1 MARIVARTGERAES
15 LGGWSWL
22 ATPDDAIAT
31 PADLPESGDW
41 QDAVVPGTVAGTLRS
56 LGRLDDASA
65 NAIGQQD
72 HWYRT
77 RLIQP
82 LSGRLRFEGLATVSE
97 IWIDGVKRAES
108 SSMFAAVELAV
119 DCPAG
124 TQIALC
130 FRALAPKLAA
140 APRRARWRPAMIQPN
155 GLRWFRTSALGS
167 MPGWCPPGLPTGP
180 YRPVLRIESEIGA
193 TRIDAVDLR
202 TSYKNGVGTVTLTV
216 TPAGAPVKPNA
227 TTTTSPHPEEPRS
240 GVSKDAPAG
249 SGASPAILRDA
260 IPKGMAPQDEGWR
273 VGSAV
278 MRCAGG
284 EATLQFDSESR
295 LAGALSLPG
304 ITPWFPHT
312 HGEPALHD
320 LTLTLDGETV
330 ELGRVG
336 FRSLAVDRGA
346 DGEGFGLVVND
357 VPIFCRGACWSN
369 ADVTTLAG
377 GRAAYEPWLRLARE
391 AGMNMIRLPGVM
403 CYEDDA
409 FFALCD
415 ELGIMVW
422 QEMMLANFDYPQGDA
437 GFRAAITAEAEAL
450 LGRTQG
456 SPSLA
461 VLCGGSEVFQQSAM
475 LGAPPEAWSGPVFDE
490 ILPTAV
496 ARQRPDIA
504 YVPNSPSGGPLPFV
518 ADKGVTHYYGVGAY
532 MRGLDDARRA
542 NVRFAAESLAFAN
555 VPEEISL
562 RSGKPPAITH
572 HPDWK
577 RAVPR
582 DAGASWDF
590 EDVRDHYLERLYGL
604 EPARLRREVPERYF
618 ALSRATVAEVM
629 EETFAEWR
637 RPGSPTRGALVWLL
651 QDLQAGAGWGV
662 IASDGEPKSAW
673 YGLARAFRPVQLAL
687 TDEGVNGL
695 ALHVLNERPESLA
708 ATVELTCWRAGE
720 IAVVQAKRELALEP
734 RSAMTLSAFELIGR
748 FFDIAY
754 AYRFGPPGH
763 DVTSAALRDAVS
775 GAVLAEAFH
784 FPLGRGH
791 ERHHCGLSVQLE
803 RDGDDYW
810 LVLSTQRLAQSVEIV
825 DPAWRPE
832 RNWFHLAPGEPRR
845 VHLLQ
850 RAGASGE
857 PTGEVRAV
865 NAIDRASYASG

>member
-1 MARIVARTGERAES
+1 MARIVAHTGERVEP
-15 LGGWSWL
+15 LMGWSWL
-22 ATPDDAIAT
+22 ATPADAAAT
-31 PADLPESGDW
+31 PADLPEAGDW
-41 QDAVVPGTVAGTLRS
+41 QEAAVPGTVAGTLRS

-72 HWYRT
+72 HWYRA
-77 RLIQP
+77 RLAEP
-82 LSGRLRFEGLATVSE
+82 LNGRLRFEGLATVTE
-97 IWIDGVKRAES
+97 IWIGGTKRADS
-108 SSMFAAVELAV
+108 ASMFAAVELTV
-119 DCPAG
+119 GCLAG
-124 TQIALC
+124 TEIALC

-180 YRPVLRIESEIGA
+180 YRAVLRIEGEAGA
-193 TRIDAVDLR
+193 ARIEAVDLR
-202 TSYKNGVGTVTLTV
+202 TSYDGQGGTVALSL
-216 TPAGAPVKPNA
+216 ALAA
-227 TTTTSPHPEEPRS
+227 
-240 GVSKDAPAG
+240 DAPL
-249 SGASPAILRDA
+249 P
-260 IPKGMAPQDEGWR
+260 
-273 VGSAV
+273 GSAI
-278 MRCAGG
+278 MCCADG
-284 EATLQFDSESR
+284 EVALQVNGEGK
-295 LAGALSLPG
+295 LAGTLSLPG
-304 ITPWFPHT
+304 IVPWFPHT

-320 LTLTLDGETV
+320 LILELDGETID
-330 ELGRVG
+330 LGRVG
-336 FRSLAVDRGA
+336 FRSLEVDRGE
-346 DGEGFGLVVND
+346 DGEGFGLVVNG
-357 VPIFCRGACWSN
+357 VPVFCRGACWSN
-369 ADVTTLAG
+369 ADVATLAG
-377 GRAAYEPWLRLARE
+377 GRATYEPWLKLARE

-403 CYEDDA
+403 SYEDDA

-437 GFRAAITAEAEAL
+437 GFRAAIKTEAEAL

-490 ILPTAV
+490 ILPEAV
-496 ARQRPDIA
+496 ARLRPDIA

-555 VPEEISL
+555 VPEEVSL

-577 RAVPR
+577 RGVPR

-604 EPARLRREVPERYF
+604 EPARLRREDPERYF
-618 ALSRATVAEVM
+618 ALSRAVVAEVM

-637 RPGSPTRGALVWLL
+637 RPGSPTSGALVWLL
-651 QDLQAGAGWGV
+651 QDLQPGAGWGV

-673 YGLARAFRPVQLAL
+673 HGLSRAFRPVQLAL

-695 ALHVLNERPESLA
+695 ALHVLNERPEPLA

-720 IAVVQAKRELALEP
+720 VVVVQAKRELALEP
-734 RSAMTLSAFELIGR
+734 RSATTLSAFDLIGR

-763 DVTSAALRDAVS
+763 DVTSAVLRDAAS

-791 ERHHCGLSVQLE
+791 ERHHCELSVQLE
-803 RDGDDYW
+803 REGDDCW
-810 LVLSTQRLAQSVEIV
+810 LVLSTQRFAQSVEIV
-825 DPAWRPE
+825 DPGWRPE
-832 RNWFHLAPGEPRR
+832 RNWFHLAPGESRR
-845 VHLLQ
+845 VRLH
-850 RAGASGE
+850 RRPGTSDD
-857 PTGEVRAV
+857 PSGEVRAV
-865 NAIDRASYASG
+865 NALDRAGYAAKA

>member
-1 MARIVARTGERAES
+1 MARIVARSGEQIEP
-15 LGGWSWL
+15 LEGWSWL
-22 ATPDDAIAT
+22 ATAADAVANPAELPDGA
-31 PADLPESGDW
+31 DW
-41 QDAVVPGTVAGTLRS
+41 QEAAVPGTVAGTLRS
-56 LGRLDDASA
+56 LGRLNEDSA

-77 RLIQP
+77 RLTRP
-82 LSGRLRFEGLATVSE
+82 LNGRLRFEGLATVTE
-97 IWIDGVKRAES
+97 VWVGGIKRADNA
-108 SSMFAAVELAV
+108 SMFAPVEFAVN
-119 DCPAG
+119 CPAG
-124 TQIALC
+124 TEIALC

-140 APRRARWRPAMIQPN
+140 APRRSRWRPAMIQPN

-180 YRPVLRIESEIGA
+180 HRPIVRIESAVDAPKIE
-193 TRIDAVDLR
+193 AVDLR
-202 TSYKNGVGTVTLTV
+202 TSYEKGVGTVALSLTLASDS
-216 TPAGAPVKPNA
+216 PLPRGA
-227 TTTTSPHPEEPRS
+227 
-240 GVSKDAPAG
+240 
-249 SGASPAILRDA
+249 I
-260 IPKGMAPQDEGWR
+260 
-273 VGSAV
+273 

-284 EATLQFDSESR
+284 ETALQLDSER
-295 LAGALSLPG
+295 KLAGTLSLPG
-304 ITPWFPHT
+304 IAPWFPHT
-312 HGEPALHD
+312 HGEPALHG
-320 LTLTLDGETV
+320 LTLLLDRETI
-330 ELGRVG
+330 ELGRIG
-336 FRSLAVDRGA
+336 FRSLEVDRGT
-346 DGEGFGLVVND
+346 DGEGFGLIVNG
-357 VPIFCRGACWSN
+357 VPVFCRGACWSN

-377 GRAAYEPWLRLARE
+377 RRAAYEPWLRLARG

-403 CYEDDA
+403 TYEDDD

-422 QEMMLANFDYPQGDA
+422 QEMMLANFDYPQGDR
-437 GFRAAITAEAEAL
+437 GFFEAIAAEAGAL
-450 LGRTQG
+450 LCRTQG
-456 SPSLA
+456 SPSLV

-475 LGAPPEAWSGPVFDE
+475 LGAPPEAWSGRVFDA
-490 ILPTAV
+490 ILPEAV
-496 ARQRPDIA
+496 EAWRPDIA

-555 VPEEISL
+555 VPEEVSL
-562 RSGKPPAITH
+562 RGGKPPAITH

-577 RAVPR
+577 RGVPR

-604 EPARLRREVPERYF
+604 DPALLRRGDPERYF

-651 QDLQAGAGWGV
+651 QDLQPGAGWGV

-673 YGLARAFRPVQLAL
+673 HGLARAFRPVQLAL

-695 ALHVLNERPESLA
+695 ALHVLNERPEPLA

-720 IAVVQAKRELALEP
+720 VAVVQAKREVTLAP
-734 RSAMTLSAFELIGR
+734 RSAMSLSAFELIGR

-763 DVTSAALRDAVS
+763 DVTSAVLRDAAS
-775 GAVLAEAFH
+775 GEVLAEAFH

-791 ERHHCGLSVQLE
+791 ERHHCGLSAQLE
-803 RDGDDYW
+803 REGDDWW
-810 LVLSTQRLAQSVEIV
+810 LVLSTQRFAQSVEIV

-832 RNWFHLAPGEPRR
+832 RSWFHLAPGEPRR
-845 VHLLQ
+845 IRLRQ
-850 RAGASGE
+850 RPGGGIAPA
-857 PTGEVRAV
+857 GEVRAV
-865 NAIDRASYASG
+865 NAIDRVSYSAEV

>member
-1 MARIVARTGERAES
+1 MARIVARSGERAEP
-15 LGGWSWL
+15 LAGWSWL
-22 ATPDDAIAT
+22 ATAADAVAT
-31 PADLPESGDW
+31 PADLPEGGDW
-41 QDAVVPGTVAGTLRS
+41 QAAAVPGTVAGTLRA

-77 RLIQP
+77 RLAEP
-82 LSGRLRFEGLATVSE
+82 LNGGLRFEGLATVTE
-97 IWIDGVKRAES
+97 IWVGGVKQADNA
-108 SSMFAAVELAV
+108 SMFAPVELTV

-124 TQIALC
+124 TEIALC

-140 APRRARWRPAMIQPN
+140 APRRSRWRPAMIQPN

-180 YRPVLRIESEIGA
+180 YRPVLRIESEA
-193 TRIDAVDLR
+193 DASKIESVDLR
-202 TSYKNGVGTVTLTV
+202 TSYDGKSGTVALSVTLAANSRL
-216 TPAGAPVKPNA
+216 P
-227 TTTTSPHPEEPRS
+227 
-240 GVSKDAPAG
+240 
-249 SGASPAILRDA
+249 L
-260 IPKGMAPQDEGWR
+260 
-273 VGSAV
+273 SAV
-278 MRCAGG
+278 IRCVGG
-284 EATLQFDSESR
+284 EAALFAGGDNR
-295 LAGALSLPG
+295 LAGTLSLPG
-304 ITPWFPHT
+304 VAPWFPHT
-312 HGEPALHD
+312 HGEAALHD
-320 LTLTLDGETV
+320 LTLLLDGETI
-330 ELGRVG
+330 ELGRIG
-336 FRSLAVDRGA
+336 FRSLEVDRGD
-346 DGEGFGLVVND
+346 DGEGFGLVVNG
-357 VPIFCRGACWSN
+357 VPVFCRGACWSN

-403 CYEDDA
+403 TYEDDD

-437 GFRAAITAEAEAL
+437 GFRAAIKAEVEAL
-450 LGRTQG
+450 LNRTQG
-456 SPSLA
+456 SPSLV

-490 ILPTAV
+490 VLPEAV
-496 ARQRPDIA
+496 AAYRPDIA

-555 VPEEISL
+555 VPEEVSL
-562 RSGKPPAITH
+562 RGGRPPAITH

-604 EPARLRREVPERYF
+604 EPARLRREDPERYF
-618 ALSRATVAEVM
+618 ALSRAVVAEVM

-637 RPGSPTRGALVWLL
+637 RPGAPTRGALVWLL
-651 QDLQAGAGWGV
+651 QDLQPGAGWGV
-662 IASDGEPKSAW
+662 IAIDGEPKSAW
-673 YGLARAFRPVQLAL
+673 HGLARAFRPVQLVL

-695 ALHVLNERPESLA
+695 ALHILNERPEPLA

-720 IAVVQAKRELALEP
+720 IAVVQAKREVALAP
-734 RSAMTLSAFELIGR
+734 RSATTLSAFELIGL

-763 DVTSAALRDAVS
+763 DVTSAVLRDTAS
-775 GAVLAEAFH
+775 GVVLAEAFH

-791 ERHHCGLSVQLE
+791 ERHQCGLAAKLE
-803 RDGDDYW
+803 REGDDW
-810 LVLSTQRLAQSVEIV
+810 SIVISTQRFAQSVEIV
-825 DPAWRPE
+825 DHGWRPE
-832 RNWFHLAPGEPRR
+832 RSWFHLAPGEPRR
-845 VHLLQ
+845 VRLH
-850 RAGASGE
+850 RRVGASGE
-857 PTGEVRAV
+857 PSGEVRAV
-865 NAIDRASYASG
+865 NAVDRVSCTARA

>member
-1 MARIVARTGERAES
+1 MARIVARSGERVEPLA
-15 LGGWSWL
+15 GWSWL
-22 ATPDDAIAT
+22 ATAADAAAT
-31 PADLPESGDW
+31 PADLPEAGDW
-41 QDAVVPGTVAGTLRS
+41 QEAAVPGTVAGTLRA

-77 RLIQP
+77 RLTQA
-82 LSGRLRFEGLATVSE
+82 LNGRLRFEGLATVTE
-97 IWIDGVKRAES
+97 IWVGGVKQADS
-108 SSMFAAVELAV
+108 ASMFAPVELAV

-124 TQIALC
+124 TEIALC

-140 APRRARWRPAMIQPN
+140 APRRSRWRPAMIQPN

-180 YRPVLRIESEIGA
+180 YRPVLRIESEANAPKIE
-193 TRIDAVDLR
+193 AVDLR
-202 TSYKNGVGTVTLTV
+202 TRYDGQTGTIALSLTLAENV
-216 TPAGAPVKPNA
+216 ALPA
-227 TTTTSPHPEEPRS
+227 R
-240 GVSKDAPAG
+240 
-249 SGASPAILRDA
+249 AI
-260 IPKGMAPQDEGWR
+260 
-273 VGSAV
+273 V
-278 MRCAGG
+278 RCAGD
-284 EATLQFDSESR
+284 EAALHADGDRR
-295 LAGALSLPG
+295 LAGTLSVPG
-304 ITPWFPHT
+304 IAPWFPHT

-320 LTLTLDGETV
+320 LALTLDGETV
-330 ELGRVG
+330 DLGHVG
-336 FRSLAVDRGA
+336 FRSLEVDRGD
-346 DGEGFGLVVND
+346 DGEGFGLIVNG
-357 VPIFCRGACWSN
+357 VPVFCRGACWSN

-403 CYEDDA
+403 TYEGEA

-437 GFRAAITAEAEAL
+437 GFRAAITAEVEAL

-475 LGAPPEAWSGPVFDE
+475 LGAPAEAWSGPVFDE
-490 ILPTAV
+490 VLPDAV
-496 ARQRPDIA
+496 ATFRPDIA

-555 VPEEISL
+555 VPEEVSL
-562 RSGKPPAITH
+562 RLGKPPAITH

-604 EPARLRREVPERYF
+604 EPARLRREDPERYF
-618 ALSRATVAEVM
+618 AMSRAVVAEVM

-637 RPGSPTRGALVWLL
+637 RPASPTRGALVWLL
-651 QDLQAGAGWGV
+651 QDLQPGAGWGV

-673 YGLARAFRPVQLAL
+673 HGLARAFRPVQLAL

-695 ALHVLNERPESLA
+695 GLHVLNERPEPLA
-708 ATVELTCWRAGE
+708 AIVELTCWRSGE
-720 IAVVQAKRELALEP
+720 VAVVQAKREIALAP
-734 RSAMTLSAFELIGR
+734 RAATTLPAFELIGR

-763 DVTSAALRDAVS
+763 DVTSAVLRDAAS
-775 GAVLAEAFH
+775 GKVLAEAFH

-791 ERHHCGLSVQLE
+791 ERHHCGLVAQLE
-803 RDGDDYW
+803 REGDDW
-810 LVLSTQRLAQSVEIV
+810 SLALSTRRFAQSVEIV
-825 DPAWRPE
+825 DHAWRPE
-832 RNWFHLAPGEPRR
+832 HSWFHLAPGEPRR
-845 VHLLQ
+845 VRLN
-850 RAGASGE
+850 RRPGTSGE
-857 PTGEVRAV
+857 PSGEVRAV
-865 NAIDRASYASG
+865 NAIDHASYAVGA

>member
-1 MARIVARTGERAES
+1 MARIVARSGERVEPLA
-15 LGGWSWL
+15 GWSWL
-22 ATPDDAIAT
+22 ASPADAVAT
-31 PADLPESGDW
+31 PADLPETGDW
-41 QDAVVPGTVAGTLRS
+41 QEAVVPGTVAGTLRA
-56 LGRLDDASA
+56 LGRLDEASA
-65 NAIGQQD
+65 SAIGQQD

-77 RLIQP
+77 RLAEA
-82 LSGRLRFEGLATVSE
+82 LNGRLRFEGLATVTE
-97 IWIDGVKRAES
+97 IWVDGIRQADS
-108 SSMFAAVELAV
+108 ISMFAPVELDV
-119 DCPAG
+119 SCPAG
-124 TQIALC
+124 TEIALC

-140 APRRARWRPAMIQPN
+140 APRRSRWRPAMIQPN

-167 MPGWCPPGLPTGP
+167 MPGWCPLGLPTGP
-180 YRPVLRIESEIGA
+180 YRPVLRVESEADGPKIEA
-193 TRIDAVDLR
+193 LDLR
-202 TSYKNGVGTVTLTV
+202 TSYDGQ
-216 TPAGAPVKPNA
+216 
-227 TTTTSPHPEEPRS
+227 
-240 GVSKDAPAG
+240 AG
-249 SGASPAILRDA
+249 SVALGLTLASNAQLSD
-260 IPKGMAPQDEGWR
+260 R
-273 VGSAV
+273 VI

-284 EATLQFDSESR
+284 EMVLHADGNSR
-295 LAGALSLPG
+295 LAGTLFLPG
-304 ITPWFPHT
+304 VAPWFPHT

-320 LTLTLDGETV
+320 LTLMLDGETID
-330 ELGRVG
+330 LGRIG
-336 FRSLAVDRGA
+336 FRSLEVDRGD
-346 DGEGFGLVVND
+346 DGEGFGLVVNG
-357 VPIFCRGACWSN
+357 VPVFCRGACWSN

-403 CYEDDA
+403 TYEDNA

-422 QEMMLANFDYPQGDA
+422 QEMMLANFDYPQGDV
-437 GFRAAITAEAEAL
+437 GFRAAIAAEVEAL
-450 LGRTQG
+450 LGRTQS

-490 ILPTAV
+490 VLPEAV
-496 ARQRPDIA
+496 ATFRPDIA

-555 VPEEISL
+555 VPEEVSL

-604 EPARLRREVPERYF
+604 EPARLRREDPERYF
-618 ALSRATVAEVM
+618 ALSRAVVAEVM

-651 QDLQAGAGWGV
+651 LDLQPGAGWGV

-673 YGLARAFRPVQLAL
+673 HGLARAFRPVQLAL

-695 ALHVLNERPESLA
+695 ALHVLNERPEPLA

-720 IAVVQAKRELALEP
+720 VAVVQAKREVALAP
-734 RSAMTLSAFELIGR
+734 HSATTLSAFDLIGR

-763 DVTSAALRDAVS
+763 DVTSAVLRDTAS

-791 ERHHCGLSVQLE
+791 ERHRCGLAAQLE
-803 RDGDDYW
+803 REGDGW
-810 LVLSTQRLAQSVEIV
+810 SLILSTRRLAQAVEIV
-825 DPAWRPE
+825 DAGWRPE
-832 RNWFHLAPGEPRR
+832 RSWFHLAPGEPRQVR
-845 VHLLQ
+845 LHP
-850 RAGASGE
+850 RSGISAA

-865 NAIDRASYASG
+865 NAIDHASYAANG

>member
-1 MARIVARTGERAES
+1 MARIVARTGERALPLE
-15 LGGWSWL
+15 GWSWL
-22 ATPDDAIAT
+22 ATMADVAAA
-31 PADLPESGDW
+31 PADLPKNGDW
-41 QDAVVPGTVAGTLRS
+41 QDAAVPGTVAGTLRS

-77 RLIQP
+77 QLTEP
-82 LSGRLRFEGLATVSE
+82 LNGRLRFEGLATVTE
-97 IWIDGVKRAES
+97 IWVGGIKQADSV
-108 SSMFAAVELAV
+108 SMFAAVELTI

-124 TQIALC
+124 TEIALC

-140 APRRARWRPAMIQPN
+140 APRRSRWRPAMIQPN

-180 YRPVLRIESEIGA
+180 YRPVLRIESEVNELQIE
-193 TRIDAVDLR
+193 AVDLR
-202 TSYKNGVGTVTLTV
+202 TSYDGQTGTVALALTLSEN
-216 TPAGAPVKPNA
+216 APRPD
-227 TTTTSPHPEEPRS
+227 R
-240 GVSKDAPAG
+240 
-249 SGASPAILRDA
+249 
-260 IPKGMAPQDEGWR
+260 
-273 VGSAV
+273 AV
-278 MRCAGG
+278 MCCADG
-284 EATLQFDSESR
+284 EAALQVDGEGR
-295 LAGALSLPG
+295 LAGTLSLPG
-304 ITPWFPHT
+304 IKPWFPHT

-320 LTLTLDGETV
+320 LALELGGETI

-336 FRSLAVDRGA
+336 FRSLEVDRGG
-346 DGEGFGLVVND
+346 DGEGCGLVVNG
-357 VPIFCRGACWSN
+357 VPVFCRGACWSN

-403 CYEDDA
+403 TYEDDA

-437 GFRAAITAEAEAL
+437 GFRAAITAEVEAL
-450 LGRTQG
+450 LSRTQG

-475 LGAPPEAWSGPVFDE
+475 LGAPPEAWSGPIFDE
-490 ILPTAV
+490 VLPEAV
-496 ARQRPDIA
+496 GRLRPDIA

-518 ADKGVTHYYGVGAY
+518 ADKGATHYYGVGAY

-555 VPEEISL
+555 VPEEVSL
-562 RSGKPPAITH
+562 RAGKPPSITH

-577 RAVPR
+577 RGVPR

-604 EPARLRREVPERYF
+604 DPARLRREDPERYF

-651 QDLQAGAGWGV
+651 QDLQPGAGWGV

-695 ALHVLNERPESLA
+695 GLHVLNERPEPLA
-708 ATVELTCWRAGE
+708 ATVELICWRAGE
-720 IAVVQAKRELALEP
+720 VAVIQAKREIALAP
-734 RSAMTLSAFELIGR
+734 HSATTLSAFDLIGR

-763 DVTSAALRDAVS
+763 DVTSAVLRDAAS
-775 GAVLAEAFH
+775 GEVLAEAFH

-791 ERHHCGLSVQLE
+791 ERHHCGLVAQLE
-803 RDGDDYW
+803 RDGDDWW
-810 LVLSTQRLAQSVEIV
+810 LVLSTQRSAQSVEIV
-825 DPAWRPE
+825 DHGWRPE

-845 VHLLQ
+845 VRLRQ
-850 RAGASGE
+850 RPGASVA
-857 PTGEVRAV
+857 PAGEVRAV
-865 NAIDRASYASG
+865 NASDRASYAAGG

>member
-1 MARIVARTGERAES
+1 MARIVARSRERVEPLA
-15 LGGWSWL
+15 GWSWL
-22 ATPDDAIAT
+22 ATAADAAAT
-31 PADLPESGDW
+31 PADLPEAGDW
-41 QDAVVPGTVAGTLRS
+41 QEAAVPGTVAGTLRS
-56 LGRLDDASA
+56 LGRLDDTSA
-65 NAIGQQD
+65 TAIGEQD

-77 RLIQP
+77 RLTAP
-82 LSGRLRFEGLATVSE
+82 LNGRLRFDGLATVTE
-97 IWIDGVKRAES
+97 IWVGGIKQADSA
-108 SSMFAAVELAV
+108 SMFAPIDLAV
-119 DCPAG
+119 NCPAG
-124 TQIALC
+124 TEIALC

-140 APRRARWRPAMIQPN
+140 TPRRSRWRPSMIQPN

-180 YRPVLRIESEIGA
+180 YRPILRIESEASA
-193 TRIDAVDLR
+193 TQIEAVDLR
-202 TSYKNGVGTVTLTV
+202 TRYDGQAGTVALSLTL
-216 TPAGAPVKPNA
+216 AANAQLPV
-227 TTTTSPHPEEPRS
+227 R
-240 GVSKDAPAG
+240 
-249 SGASPAILRDA
+249 
-260 IPKGMAPQDEGWR
+260 
-273 VGSAV
+273 AV
-278 MRCAGG
+278 MRCGGG
-284 EATLQFDSESR
+284 EAALHADGDSR
-295 LAGALSLPG
+295 LAGTLPLPG
-304 ITPWFPHT
+304 IAPWFPHT

-320 LTLTLDGETV
+320 LTLTLDGETI
-330 ELGRVG
+330 ELGRIG
-336 FRSLAVDRGA
+336 FRSLEVERGD
-346 DGEGFGLVVND
+346 DGEGFGLIVNG
-357 VPIFCRGACWSN
+357 VPVFCRGACWSN

-377 GRAAYEPWLRLARE
+377 GRGSYEPWLRLAHE

-403 CYEDDA
+403 TYEDDA

-437 GFRAAITAEAEAL
+437 GFRAAITGEADAL

-490 ILPTAV
+490 VLPEAV
-496 ARQRPDIA
+496 ARLRPDIA

-555 VPEEISL
+555 MPEEVSL
-562 RSGKPPAITH
+562 RSGRPPAITH

-590 EDVRDHYLERLYGL
+590 EDVRNHYLERLYGL
-604 EPARLRREVPERYF
+604 EPARLRREDPERYF
-618 ALSRATVAEVM
+618 ALSRAVVAEVM

-651 QDLQAGAGWGV
+651 QDLQANAGWGV

-673 YGLARAFRPVQLAL
+673 HGLARAFRPVQLAL

-695 ALHVLNERPESLA
+695 GLHVLNERPEPLT

-720 IAVVQAKRELALEP
+720 VAVIQAKRDVALAP
-734 RSAMTLSAFELIGR
+734 HSATTLSAFDLIGR

-763 DVTSAALRDAVS
+763 DVTSAVLRDAAS
-775 GAVLAEAFH
+775 GVVLAEAFH

-791 ERHHCGLSVQLE
+791 ERHQCGLAAKLE
-803 RDGDDYW
+803 REGDDW
-810 LVLSTQRLAQSVEIV
+810 SMVISTQRFAQSVEIV
-825 DPAWRPE
+825 DHAWRPE
-832 RNWFHLAPGEPRR
+832 RSWFHLAPGEPRR
-845 VHLLQ
+845 VRLH
-850 RAGASGE
+850 RRVGASGG
-857 PTGEVRAV
+857 PSGEVRAV
-865 NAIDRASYASG
+865 NALDRAGYAAGARRLDQILT

>member
-1 MARIVARTGERAES
+1 MARIVARSGERTLPLA
-15 LGGWSWL
+15 GWSWL
-22 ATPDDAIAT
+22 ATPADAATT
-31 PADLPESGDW
+31 PADLPEGGDW
-41 QDAVVPGTVAGTLRS
+41 QEAAVPGTVAGTLRS
-56 LGRLDDASA
+56 LGRLDDISA

-77 RLIQP
+77 RLTEA
-82 LSGRLRFEGLATVSE
+82 LDGRLRFEGLATVTE
-97 IWIDGVKRAES
+97 IWVGGIRQADSA
-108 SSMFAAVELAV
+108 SMFAAVEIAAN
-119 DCPAG
+119 CPAG
-124 TQIALC
+124 TEIALC
-130 FRALAPKLAA
+130 FRALAPKLAT
-140 APRRARWRPAMIQPN
+140 APRRSRWRPAMIQPN

-180 YRPVLRIESEIGA
+180 YRPVLRIESEMNA
-193 TRIDAVDLR
+193 PQIDAVDLR
-202 TSYKNGVGTVTLTV
+202 TRYDRQTGTVALSLTF
-216 TPAGAPVKPNA
+216 AAN
-227 TTTTSPHPEEPRS
+227 SQMPRS
-240 GVSKDAPAG
+240 
-249 SGASPAILRDA
+249 AI
-260 IPKGMAPQDEGWR
+260 
-273 VGSAV
+273 
-278 MRCAGG
+278 MRCAGS
-284 EATLQFDSESR
+284 EAPLHSGGGSQ
-295 LAGALSLPG
+295 LAGTLSLPG
-304 ITPWFPHT
+304 IVPWFPHT

-320 LTLTLDGETV
+320 LTLMLDGETID
-330 ELGRVG
+330 LGRVG
-336 FRSLAVDRGA
+336 FRSLEVDRGD
-346 DGEGFGLVVND
+346 DGEGFGLIVNG
-357 VPIFCRGACWSN
+357 VPVFCRGACWSN

-403 CYEDDA
+403 TYEDDA

-437 GFRAAITAEAEAL
+437 GFRAAIAAEAEAL
-450 LGRTQG
+450 LSRTQG

-490 ILPTAV
+490 ILPEAV
-496 ARQRPDIA
+496 AALRPDIA

-532 MRGLDDARRA
+532 MRGFDDARRA

-555 VPEEISL
+555 VPEEVSL
-562 RSGKPPAITH
+562 RGGKPPAITH

-604 EPARLRREVPERYF
+604 EPARLRREDPERYF

-637 RPGSPTRGALVWLL
+637 RPASPTSGALVWLL
-651 QDLQAGAGWGV
+651 QDLQPGAGWGV

-673 YGLARAFRPVQLAL
+673 HGLARAFRPVQLAL

-695 ALHVLNERPESLA
+695 GLHVLNERPEPLA

-720 IAVVQAKRELALEP
+720 VEVIKAKRDVALAP
-734 RSAMTLSAFELIGR
+734 RAAVTLSAFELIGR

-763 DVTSAALRDAVS
+763 DVTSAVLRDAAS
-775 GAVLAEAFH
+775 DAVLAEAFH

-791 ERHHCGLSVQLE
+791 ERHHCGLIAQLE
-803 RDGDDYW
+803 REGDDW
-810 LVLSTQRLAQSVEIV
+810 SLALSTRRLAQSVEIV
-825 DPAWRPE
+825 DAGWRPE
-832 RNWFHLAPGEPRR
+832 RSWFHLAPGEPRR
-845 VHLLQ
+845 IRLHR
-850 RAGASGE
+850 RAGATGE
-857 PTGEVRAV
+857 PSGEVRAV
-865 NAIDRASYASG
+865 NALDRAGYAAGA

>member
-1 MARIVARTGERAES
+1 MTRIVARSGERVEPLA
-15 LGGWSWL
+15 GWSWL
-22 ATPDDAIAT
+22 ATPADAAAT
-31 PADLPESGDW
+31 PADLPDGGDW
-41 QDAVVPGTVAGTLRS
+41 QAAAVPGTVAGTLRA
-56 LGRLDDASA
+56 LGWLDDASA

-77 RLIQP
+77 RLAEP
-82 LSGRLRFEGLATVSE
+82 LNGRLRFEGLATVTE
-97 IWIDGVKRAES
+97 IWVGGVKQVDSA
-108 SSMFAAVELAV
+108 SMFAPVELAV
-119 DCPAG
+119 NCPAE
-124 TQIALC
+124 TEIALC

-140 APRRARWRPAMIQPN
+140 APRRSRWRPAMIQPN

-180 YRPVLRIESEIGA
+180 YRPVLRIEREAGA
-193 TRIDAVDLR
+193 ARIEAVDLR
-202 TSYKNGVGTVTLTV
+202 TRYDGQTGTVALSLTL
-216 TPAGAPVKPNA
+216 AANAPLPD
-227 TTTTSPHPEEPRS
+227 H
-240 GVSKDAPAG
+240 
-249 SGASPAILRDA
+249 AI
-260 IPKGMAPQDEGWR
+260 MH
-273 VGSAV
+273 
-278 MRCAGG
+278 CAGG
-284 EATLQFDSESR
+284 EAALRADGDSR
-295 LAGALSLPG
+295 LAGTLSLPG
-304 ITPWFPHT
+304 VAPWFPHT

-320 LTLTLDGETV
+320 LTLLLDGETI
-330 ELGRVG
+330 ELGRIG
-336 FRSLAVDRGA
+336 FRSLDVDRGD
-346 DGEGFGLVVND
+346 DGEGFGLVVNG
-357 VPIFCRGACWSN
+357 VPVFCRGACWSN

-403 CYEDDA
+403 TYEDDA
-409 FFALCD
+409 FSALCD

-437 GFRAAITAEAEAL
+437 GFRAVIAGEVEAL
-450 LGRTQG
+450 LSRTQG

-490 ILPTAV
+490 VLPEAV
-496 ARQRPDIA
+496 AAYRPDIA

-555 VPEEISL
+555 VPEEVSL

-572 HPDWK
+572 HPHWK

-604 EPARLRREVPERYF
+604 EPARRRREDPERYF
-618 ALSRATVAEVM
+618 ALSRAVVAEVM

-651 QDLQAGAGWGV
+651 QDLQPGAGWGV

-673 YGLARAFRPVQLAL
+673 HGLARAFRPVQLAL
-687 TDEGVNGL
+687 TDEGINGL
-695 ALHVLNERPESLA
+695 GLHVLNERPKPLA

-720 IAVVQAKRELALEP
+720 VAVVQAKREVALAP
-734 RSAMTLSAFELIGR
+734 HSATTLSAFELIGR

-754 AYRFGPPGH
+754 AYRFGPPSH
-763 DVTSAALRDAVS
+763 DVTSAVLRDTAS
-775 GAVLAEAFH
+775 GKVLAEAFH

-791 ERHHCGLSVQLE
+791 ERHHCGLVAQLE
-803 RDGDDYW
+803 REGDDW
-810 LVLSTQRLAQSVEIV
+810 SLVLSTRRFAQSVEIV
-825 DPAWRPE
+825 DAGWRPE
-832 RNWFHLAPGEPRR
+832 RSWFHLAPGEPRR
-845 VHLLQ
+845 VRLHR
-850 RAGASGE
+850 RAGASEE
-857 PTGEVRAV
+857 PAGEVRAV
-865 NAIDRASYASG
+865 NAFDRAGYAAGA

>member
-1 MARIVARTGERAES
+1 MARIVAREAERVEPLA
-15 LGGWSWL
+15 GWSWL
-22 ATPDDAIAT
+22 ATAADAVAT
-31 PADLPESGDW
+31 PADLPETGDW
-41 QDAVVPGTVAGTLRS
+41 QEAAVPGTVAGTLRT

-65 NAIGQQD
+65 NAIGHQD

-77 RLIQP
+77 RLTEP
-82 LSGRLRFEGLATVSE
+82 LNGRLRFEGLATVTE
-97 IWIDGVKRAES
+97 IWVGGAKQADSA
-108 SSMFAAVELAV
+108 SMFAPVELAV
-119 DCPAG
+119 DCPAA
-124 TQIALC
+124 TEIALC

-140 APRRARWRPAMIQPN
+140 APRRSRWRPAMIQPN

-180 YRPVLRIESEIGA
+180 YRPVLRIENQAGA
-193 TRIDAVDLR
+193 AQIEAIDLR
-202 TSYKNGVGTVTLTV
+202 TSYDGQTGAIALSLTL
-216 TPAGAPVKPNA
+216 AA
-227 TTTTSPHPEEPRS
+227 SSQLPRS
-240 GVSKDAPAG
+240 ALV
-249 SGASPAILRDA
+249 
-260 IPKGMAPQDEGWR
+260 
-273 VGSAV
+273 
-278 MRCAGG
+278 RCAGG
-284 EATLQFDSESR
+284 EAALYADGDSR
-295 LAGALSLPG
+295 LAGTLSLSG

-312 HGEPALHD
+312 HGDPALHD
-320 LTLTLDGETV
+320 LILTLDGETID
-330 ELGRVG
+330 LGRIG
-336 FRSLAVDRGA
+336 FRSLEIDRGD
-346 DGEGFGLVVND
+346 DGEGFGLIVNG
-357 VPIFCRGACWSN
+357 VPVFCRGACWSN

-377 GRAAYEPWLRLARE
+377 GRAAYGPWLRLARE

-403 CYEDDA
+403 TYEDDD

-422 QEMMLANFDYPQGDA
+422 QEMMLANFDYPQSDA
-437 GFRAAITAEAEAL
+437 GFRAAVASEVEAL
-450 LGRTQG
+450 LCRTQS

-490 ILPTAV
+490 VLPEAV
-496 ARQRPDIA
+496 SRLRPDIA

-555 VPEEISL
+555 VPEEVSL
-562 RSGKPPAITH
+562 RSGKPPSITH

-604 EPARLRREVPERYF
+604 EPARLRREDPERYF

-637 RPGSPTRGALVWLL
+637 RPASPTSGALVWLL
-651 QDLQAGAGWGV
+651 QDLQPGAGWGV

-673 YGLARAFRPVQLAL
+673 HGLARAFRPVQLAL

-695 ALHVLNERPESLA
+695 ALHVLNERSEPLA
-708 ATVELTCWRAGE
+708 VIVELTCWRAGE
-720 IAVVQAKRELALEP
+720 VAVVQAKREVALAP
-734 RSAMTLSAFELIGR
+734 HSAMTLSAFELIGR

-763 DVTSAALRDAVS
+763 DATSAVLRDAAS
-775 GAVLAEAFH
+775 GAVLADAFH

-791 ERHHCGLSVQLE
+791 ERHHCGLVAQLE
-803 RDGDDYW
+803 RDGDDW
-810 LVLSTQRLAQSVEIV
+810 SLVLSAQHFAQSVEIV
-825 DPAWRPE
+825 DAGWRPE
-832 RNWFHLAPGEPRR
+832 RSWFHLAPGEPRR
-845 VHLLQ
+845 VRL
-850 RAGASGE
+850 RPRSGISAA

-865 NAIDRASYASG
+865 NAIDRVSYAASA

>member
-1 MARIVARTGERAES
+1 MARIVARSGERVLP

-22 ATPDDAIAT
+22 ATPADAVT
-31 PADLPESGDW
+31 NPADLPERGDS
-41 QDAVVPGTVAGTLRS
+41 QEAAVPGTVAGTLRS
-56 LGRLDDASA
+56 LGRLDDAGA

-77 RLIQP
+77 RLTEP
-82 LSGRLRFEGLATVSE
+82 LSGRLRFEGLATVAE
-97 IWIDGVKRAES
+97 IWVGGIRQADSA
-108 SSMFAAVELAV
+108 SMFAPVEIAV

-124 TQIALC
+124 TEIALC
-130 FRALAPKLAA
+130 FRALAPRLAA
-140 APRRARWRPAMIQPN
+140 APRRSRWRPAMIQPN

-180 YRPVLRIESEIGA
+180 YRPVLRIESEADAPQIE
-193 TRIDAVDLR
+193 AVDLR
-202 TSYKNGVGTVTLTV
+202 TRYDGQVGTVALGLRL
-216 TPAGAPVKPNA
+216 GA
-227 TTTTSPHPEEPRS
+227 TSQ
-240 GVSKDAPAG
+240 
-249 SGASPAILRDA
+249 SPASAIL
-260 IPKGMAPQDEGWR
+260 
-273 VGSAV
+273 
-278 MRCAGG
+278 RCAGG
-284 EATLQFDSESR
+284 EAALHPGGKGR
-295 LAGALSLPG
+295 LAGTLSLPG
-304 ITPWFPHT
+304 IAPWFPHS

-320 LTLTLDGETV
+320 LTLLLDGETI
-330 ELGRVG
+330 ELGRIG
-336 FRSLAVDRGA
+336 FRSLEVDRGA
-346 DGEGFGLVVND
+346 DGEGFGLVVNG
-357 VPIFCRGACWSN
+357 VPVFCRGACWSN
-369 ADVTTLAG
+369 ADVTTLAC

-403 CYEDDA
+403 TYEDDA

-437 GFRAAITAEAEAL
+437 GFRAAIAAEAEAL

-475 LGAPPEAWSGPVFDE
+475 LGAPPEAWSGPIFDE
-490 ILPTAV
+490 VLPEAV
-496 ARQRPDIA
+496 ARLRPDIA

-542 NVRFAAESLAFAN
+542 HVRFAAESLAFAN
-555 VPEEISL
+555 VPEEVSL
-562 RSGKPPAITH
+562 RSGRPPAITH

-604 EPARLRREVPERYF
+604 DSARLRREDPERYF

-651 QDLQAGAGWGV
+651 QDLQPGAGWGV

-673 YGLARAFRPVQLAL
+673 HGLARAFRPVQLAM

-695 ALHVLNERPESLA
+695 ALHILNERPAPLT
-708 ATVELTCWRAGE
+708 ATVELCCWRAGE
-720 IAVVQAKRELALEP
+720 VAIVSAKREIALAP
-734 RSAMTLSAFELIGR
+734 RSATTLSAFALIGR

-763 DVTSAALRDAVS
+763 DVTSAVLRDAAS

-791 ERHHCGLSVQLE
+791 ERYQCGLGARLE
-803 RDGDDYW
+803 RVGEDW
-810 LVLSTQRLAQSVEIV
+810 SLVLSTRRFAQSVEIV
-825 DPAWRPE
+825 DEGWRPE

-845 VHLLQ
+845 IRLRR
-850 RAGASGE
+850 RAGAGGA
-857 PTGEVRAV
+857 PAGEVRAV
-865 NAIDRASYASG
+865 NAVDRAGYAAGR

>member
-1 MARIVARTGERAES
+1 MARIVARSRERA
-15 LGGWSWL
+15 LPLTDWSWL
-22 ATPDDAIAT
+22 ATAADAAAT
-31 PADLPESGDW
+31 PADLPEDGDW
-41 QDAVVPGTVAGTLRS
+41 QKAAVPGTVAGTLRT
-56 LGRLDDASA
+56 LGRLDDISA

-77 RLIQP
+77 RLTET
-82 LSGRLRFEGLATVSE
+82 LNGRLRFEGLATVSE
-97 IWIDGVKRAES
+97 IWVGGVKQADS
-108 SSMFAAVELAV
+108 TSMFASTEFAV

-124 TQIALC
+124 ADIALC

-140 APRRARWRPAMIQPN
+140 APRRSRWRPAMIQPN

-180 YRPVLRIESEIGA
+180 YRPVLRIESEAGA
-193 TRIDAVDLR
+193 AQIEAVDLR
-202 TSYKNGVGTVTLTV
+202 TSYDGQAGTVVLSV
-216 TPAGAPVKPNA
+216 RFASNA
-227 TTTTSPHPEEPRS
+227 SLPGR
-240 GVSKDAPAG
+240 
-249 SGASPAILRDA
+249 AI
-260 IPKGMAPQDEGWR
+260 
-273 VGSAV
+273 

-284 EATLQFDSESR
+284 EATLHSDAQGR
-295 LAGALSLPG
+295 LAGTLSLPG
-304 ITPWFPHT
+304 IAPWFPHT

-320 LTLTLDGETV
+320 LTLTLDGETI
-330 ELGRVG
+330 ELGCVG
-336 FRSLAVDRGA
+336 FRSLEVDRGD
-346 DGEGFGLVVND
+346 DGEGFGLIVNG
-357 VPIFCRGACWSN
+357 VPVFCRGACWSN

-377 GRAAYEPWLRLARE
+377 GRETYEPWLRLARE

-403 CYEDDA
+403 TYEDDA

-422 QEMMLANFDYPQGDA
+422 QEIMLANFDYPQGDA
-437 GFRAAITAEAEAL
+437 GFRAAIAAEVEAL
-450 LGRTQG
+450 LGRTQS

-490 ILPTAV
+490 VLPEAV
-496 ARQRPDIA
+496 ARLRPDIA

-542 NVRFAAESLAFAN
+542 KVRFAAESLAFAN
-555 VPEEISL
+555 VPEESSL

-604 EPARLRREVPERYF
+604 EPARLRREDPDRYF
-618 ALSRATVAEVM
+618 ALSRAVVAEVM

-637 RPGSPTRGALVWLL
+637 RPASPTSGALVWLL

-673 YGLARAFRPVQLAL
+673 HGLSRAFRPVQLAL

-695 ALHVLNERPESLA
+695 GLHVLNERPEPLTA
-708 ATVELTCWRAGE
+708 IVELSCWRAGE
-720 IAVVQAKRELALEP
+720 IAVVQAKREVVLASH
-734 RSAMTLSAFELIGR
+734 SATTLSAFDLIGR

-763 DVTSAALRDAVS
+763 DVTSAVLRDAAS

-791 ERHHCGLSVQLE
+791 ERHQCGLVAQLE
-803 RDGDDYW
+803 RKGDEW
-810 LVLSTQRLAQSVEIV
+810 SLVLSTQRLAQSVEIV
-825 DPAWRPE
+825 DPGWRPE
-832 RNWFHLAPGEPRR
+832 RSWFHLAPGEPRR
-845 VHLLQ
+845 VRLHRRL
-850 RAGASGE
+850 GTSGG
-857 PTGEVRAV
+857 PSGEVRAV
-865 NAIDRASYASG
+865 NALDRAGYAAGA

>member
-1 MARIVARTGERAES
+1 MARIVARSGERVEPLA
-15 LGGWSWL
+15 GWSWL
-22 ATPDDAIAT
+22 ATAADAAAT
-31 PADLPESGDW
+31 PADLSEGDDW
-41 QDAVVPGTVAGTLRS
+41 QEAAVPGTVAGTLRA

-77 RLIQP
+77 RLTEP
-82 LSGRLRFEGLATVSE
+82 LNGRLRFEGLATVTE
-97 IWIDGVKRAES
+97 IWVGGVKQADS
-108 SSMFAAVELAV
+108 ASMFAPVEFAV

-140 APRRARWRPAMIQPN
+140 APRRSRWRPAMIQPN

-167 MPGWCPPGLPTGP
+167 MPGWCPPGLPIGP
-180 YRPVLRIESEIGA
+180 YRPVLRIESKANAPKIES
-193 TRIDAVDLR
+193 VDLR
-202 TSYKNGVGTVTLTV
+202 TSYDGKSGTVALSVTLK
-216 TPAGAPVKPNA
+216 GASTRRRA
-227 TTTTSPHPEEPRS
+227 TTASPHPEEPRS
-240 GVSKDAPAG
+240 GVSKDASGG
-249 SGASPAILRDA
+249 SGASSTILRDA
-260 IPKGMAPQDEGWR
+260 IPEGMAPQDEGWR
-273 VGSAV
+273 IGSAV

-284 EATLQFDSESR
+284 ETALHADGDGQ
-295 LAGALSLPG
+295 LAGTLSLPG
-304 ITPWFPHT
+304 IAPWFPHT

-320 LTLTLDGETV
+320 LTLLLDGETID
-330 ELGRVG
+330 LGRVG
-336 FRSLAVDRGA
+336 FRSLEVDRGD
-346 DGEGFGLVVND
+346 DGEGFGLIVNG
-357 VPIFCRGACWSN
+357 VPVFCRGACWSN
-369 ADVTTLAG
+369 ANVTTLAG
-377 GRAAYEPWLRLARE
+377 GRGSYEPWLRLARE

-403 CYEDDA
+403 TYEDDA

-437 GFRAAITAEAEAL
+437 GFRAAIKAEAEAL
-450 LGRTQG
+450 LDRTQG

-475 LGAPPEAWSGPVFDE
+475 LGAPPEAWSGPIFDE
-490 ILPTAV
+490 VLPEAV
-496 ARQRPDIA
+496 ATFRPDIA

-555 VPEEISL
+555 VPEEVSL

-604 EPARLRREVPERYF
+604 EPARLRREDPGRYF
-618 ALSRATVAEVM
+618 ALSRAVVAEVM

-637 RPGSPTRGALVWLL
+637 RPASPTRGALVWLL
-651 QDLQAGAGWGV
+651 QDLQPGAGWGV

-673 YGLARAFRPVQLAL
+673 HGLARAFRPVQLTL

-695 ALHVLNERPESLA
+695 SLHVLNERPEPLA

-720 IAVVQAKRELALEP
+720 VAVIKAKREIALAP
-734 RSAMTLSAFELIGR
+734 RAAVTLSAFELIGR

-763 DVTSAALRDAVS
+763 DVTSAVLRDSAS
-775 GAVLAEAFH
+775 GVVLAEAFH

-791 ERHHCGLSVQLE
+791 ERHQCGLAAKLE
-803 RDGDDYW
+803 REGDDW
-810 LVLSTQRLAQSVEIV
+810 SVVISTQRFAQSVEIV
-825 DPAWRPE
+825 DHAWRPE
-832 RNWFHLAPGEPRR
+832 RSWFHLAPGEPRR
-845 VHLLQ
+845 VRLL
-850 RAGASGE
+850 RRVGASGE
-857 PTGEVRAV
+857 PSGEVRAV
-865 NAIDRASYASG
+865 NALDRGGYAAGA

>member
-1 MARIVARTGERAES
+1 MARIVARSGERVES
-15 LGGWSWL
+15 LAGWSWL
-22 ATPDDAIAT
+22 ATPADAAAA
-31 PADLPESGDW
+31 PADLPEAGDW
-41 QDAVVPGTVAGTLRS
+41 QEAAVPGTVAGTLRS

-65 NAIGQQD
+65 EAIGQQD

-77 RLIQP
+77 RLTEP
-82 LSGRLRFEGLATVSE
+82 LNGRLRFEGLATVTE
-97 IWIDGVKRAES
+97 IWVGGAKQADSA
-108 SSMFAAVELAV
+108 SMFAPVELAMN
-119 DCPAG
+119 CPAG
-124 TQIALC
+124 TEIALC

-140 APRRARWRPAMIQPN
+140 APRRSRWRPAMIQPN

-180 YRPVLRIESEIGA
+180 YRSVLRIESEANAPKIES
-193 TRIDAVDLR
+193 VDLR
-202 TSYKNGVGTVTLTV
+202 TSYDGQTGAVALGLTL
-216 TPAGAPVKPNA
+216 AANA
-227 TTTTSPHPEEPRS
+227 QLPEN
-240 GVSKDAPAG
+240 
-249 SGASPAILRDA
+249 AI
-260 IPKGMAPQDEGWR
+260 
-273 VGSAV
+273 

-284 EATLQFDSESR
+284 EAALHADGDIR
-295 LAGALSLPG
+295 LAGTLSMPG
-304 ITPWFPHT
+304 ISPWFPHT
-312 HGEPALHD
+312 HGEPVLHD
-320 LTLTLDGETV
+320 LVLTLDNETI
-330 ELGRVG
+330 ELGRIG
-336 FRSLAVDRGA
+336 FRSLEVDRGE
-346 DGEGFGLVVND
+346 DGEGFDLVVNG
-357 VPIFCRGACWSN
+357 VPVFCRGACWSN

-403 CYEDDA
+403 TYEDDD

-415 ELGIMVW
+415 EFGIMVW

-437 GFRAAITAEAEAL
+437 GFRAAIAAEVEAL

-456 SPSLA
+456 SPSFS

-490 ILPTAV
+490 VLPEAV
-496 ARQRPDIA
+496 ATFRPDIA

-555 VPEEISL
+555 VPEEVSL

-604 EPARLRREVPERYF
+604 EPARLRREDPERYF

-637 RPGSPTRGALVWLL
+637 RPASPTSGALVWLL
-651 QDLQAGAGWGV
+651 QDLRPGAGWGV

-673 YGLARAFRPVQLAL
+673 HGLARAFRPVQLAL

-695 ALHVLNERPESLA
+695 ALHILNERPQSLA

-720 IAVVQAKRELALEP
+720 VAIVQAKRELALAP
-734 RSAMTLSAFELIGR
+734 RTATTLSTFDLIGR

-754 AYRFGPPGH
+754 AYHFGPPGH
-763 DVTSAALRDAVS
+763 DVTSAVLRDAAS

-791 ERHHCGLSVQLE
+791 ERHHCGLVAQLE
-803 RDGDDYW
+803 REGDNWW

-825 DPAWRPE
+825 DAGWRPE
-832 RNWFHLAPGEPRR
+832 QSWFHLAPGEPRR
-845 VHLLQ
+845 VRL
-850 RAGASGE
+850 RPRSGTSAA
-857 PTGEVRAV
+857 PAGEVRAV
-865 NAIDRASYASG
+865 NAIDRVSYAASR

>member
-1 MARIVARTGERAES
+1 MARIVARSGERVEP

-22 ATPDDAIAT
+22 ATAADAAAT
-31 PADLPESGDW
+31 PADLPEAGDW
-41 QDAVVPGTVAGTLRS
+41 QAAAVPGTVAGTLRS

-65 NAIGQQD
+65 DAIGQQD

-77 RLIQP
+77 RLTEA
-82 LSGRLRFEGLATVSE
+82 LNGRLRFEGLATVTG
-97 IWIDGVKRAES
+97 IWVGGTKQADSA
-108 SSMFAAVELAV
+108 SMFASVELSV

-124 TQIALC
+124 TEIALC

-140 APRRARWRPAMIQPN
+140 APRRSRWRPAMIQPN

-180 YRPVLRIESEIGA
+180 YRPVLWIERETGA
-193 TRIDAVDLR
+193 AQIEAVDLR
-202 TSYKNGVGTVTLTV
+202 TRYDGQTGTVALSLRL
-216 TPAGAPVKPNA
+216 AANAQLPV
-227 TTTTSPHPEEPRS
+227 H
-240 GVSKDAPAG
+240 
-249 SGASPAILRDA
+249 
-260 IPKGMAPQDEGWR
+260 
-273 VGSAV
+273 AV

-284 EATLQFDSESR
+284 EAVLHADGDSR

-304 ITPWFPHT
+304 IEPWFPHT
-312 HGEPALHD
+312 HGESALHV
-320 LTLTLDGETV
+320 LTLTLDSETID
-330 ELGRVG
+330 LGRIG
-336 FRSLAVDRGA
+336 FRSLEVDRGD
-346 DGEGFGLVVND
+346 DGEGFGLIVNG
-357 VPIFCRGACWSN
+357 VPVFCRGACWSN
-369 ADVTTLAG
+369 ADVATLAG

-403 CYEDDA
+403 TYEDDA
-409 FFALCD
+409 FFVLCD
-415 ELGIMVW
+415 ELGILVW

-437 GFRAAITAEAEAL
+437 GFRAAIKAEAETL
-450 LGRTQG
+450 LSRTQG
-456 SPSLA
+456 SPCLA

-475 LGAPPEAWSGPVFDE
+475 LGAPPEAWSGPIFDE
-490 ILPTAV
+490 VLPAAV
-496 ARQRPDIA
+496 ARLRPDIA

-555 VPEEISL
+555 VPEEVSL

-604 EPARLRREVPERYF
+604 EPARLRREDPERYF
-618 ALSRATVAEVM
+618 ALSRAVVAEVM

-637 RPGSPTRGALVWLL
+637 RPGSPTSGALVWLL

-662 IASDGEPKSAW
+662 IGSDGEPKSAW
-673 YGLARAFRPVQLAL
+673 HALARAFRPVQLAL

-695 ALHVLNERPESLA
+695 ALHVLNERPEALA
-708 ATVELTCWRAGE
+708 ATVELICWRAGE
-720 IAVVQAKRELALEP
+720 VVVVQAKREVALAP
-734 RSAMTLSAFELIGR
+734 RSATTLSAFDLIGR

-763 DVTSAALRDAVS
+763 DVTSAVLRDAAS

-791 ERHHCGLSVQLE
+791 ERHHCGLSAQLE
-803 RDGDDYW
+803 CEGDDWW
-810 LVLSTQRLAQSVEIV
+810 LVLSTRRLAQSVEIV

-832 RNWFHLAPGEPRR
+832 RSWFHLAPGEPRR
-845 VHLLQ
+845 VRLH
-850 RAGASGE
+850 RRPGANGE
-857 PTGEVRAV
+857 PKGEIRAV
-865 NAIDRASYASG
+865 NAFDRVSYGTNG